1 MDSSAFSITLT
12 PAQLFVGA
20 SLLGVAILNSAKSIS
35 SMWCAMRRLPSFLL
49 KKVTMRRDDCSGSL
63 HGIPLFD
70 ALNAH

>member
-35 SMWCAMRRLPSFLL
+35 SMW
-49 KKVTMRRDDCSGSL
+49 DDCSGSL